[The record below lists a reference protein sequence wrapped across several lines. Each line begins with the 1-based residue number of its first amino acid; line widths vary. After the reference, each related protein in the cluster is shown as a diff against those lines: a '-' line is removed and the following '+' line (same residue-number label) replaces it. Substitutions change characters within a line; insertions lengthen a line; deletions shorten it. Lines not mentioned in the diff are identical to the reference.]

1 MGVWNLSHSFI
12 PLNIR
17 NEHRVISFIKYLL
30 SIVMKKLKLILSV
43 ACLFVLSAGVM
54 AQSHTTA
61 DYFAG
66 KWNMLVKGLPNGDTR
81 MFVVLDK
88 KDSTLAGNIQDSV
101 GTEISKFSKVEIR
114 DSGITVYFTAQGY
127 DVYMTMNKK
136 DEDHVTGSMMDM
148 FDAEGIKYK
157 SDK

>member
-1 MGVWNLSHSFI
+1 MA
-12 PLNIR
+12 
-17 NEHRVISFIKYLL
+17 
-30 SIVMKKLKLILSV
+30 V
-43 ACLFVLSAGVM
+43 AVLFLESTGVM
-54 AQSHTTA
+54 AQTSGA

-66 KWNMLVKGLPNGDTR
+66 KWNMLVKGLPNGDTK

-88 KDSTLAGNIQDSV
+88 KDSTLTGVIQDST

-114 DSGITVYFTAQGY
+114 TAGVTVYFTAQGY

-136 DEDHVTGSMMDM
+136 DEDHITGSMMDM
-148 FDAEGIKYK
+148 FDAEGLRAK